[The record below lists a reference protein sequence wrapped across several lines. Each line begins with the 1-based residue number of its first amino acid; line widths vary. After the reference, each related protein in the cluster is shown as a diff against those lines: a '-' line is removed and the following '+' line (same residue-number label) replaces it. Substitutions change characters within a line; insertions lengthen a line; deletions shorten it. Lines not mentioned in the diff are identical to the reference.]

1 MQQLPNSP
9 LRFTARNDYAFK
21 KLFGTEEN
29 KDIMIEFISLIT
41 QLSKNDFDDVHIENN
56 EYIPRFYNDKTG
68 RLDIKIRLN
77 DGRKIDIEMQNT
89 YFNYY
94 PKRSIFYCSKLIHE
108 HFMSGFRYTQLKKC
122 IAINILNSP
131 FTLSRKVHSIY
142 QIRETEEQTLLD
154 ELLEIHFLD
163 LTKLRKENLTS
174 LEKWLM
180 FIKTDSKEERAMLA
194 RGNPVMAKAN
204 KVMDI
209 FYLDEQERKRYEAAW
224 EYESDRLSMIS
235 ESERKGLERG
245 KLLGL
250 AEGKSLGLAEGLE
263 QGLARG
269 SRKKAL
275 ETAKL
280 MLQRDYPSTEI
291 CMMTGLTKAEV
302 EALGNS

>member
-29 KDIMIEFISLIT
+29 KDIMIEFISLVT
-41 QLSKNDFDDVHIENN
+41 QLHKGDFDDVRIENS

-68 RLDIKIRLN
+68 RLDIKIRLH
-77 DGRKIDIEMQNT
+77 DGRKIDVEMQNT
-89 YFNYY
+89 YFDYY

-108 HFMSGFRYTQLKKC
+108 HFMSGFQYMQLKKC
-122 IAINILNSP
+122 IAINVLNSP

-180 FIKTDSKEERAMLA
+180 FIKTDRKEA
-194 RGNPVMAKAN
+194 RQVLSQGNPIMAKAN

-209 FYLDEQERKRYEAAW
+209 FYMDEQERKRYEAAL
-224 EYESDRLSMIS
+224 EYESDRLSMIN
-235 ESERKGLERG
+235 ESELKGLER
-245 KLLGL
+245 
-250 AEGKSLGLAEGLE
+250 GKSLGLAEGE
-263 QGLARG
+263 ARG

-275 ETAKL
+275 ETAAAFKQL
-280 MLQRDYPSTEI
+280 GFDIDKIAEG
-291 CMMTGLTKAEV
+291 TGLSREEV
-302 EALGNS
+302 EKL

>member
-108 HFMSGFRYTQLKKC
+108 HFMSGFQYMQLKKC
-122 IAINILNSP
+122 IAINVLNSP

-180 FIKTDSKEERAMLA
+180 FIKTDSKEERYMLSQ
-194 RGNPVMAKAN
+194 GNPVMAKAN

-209 FYLDEQERKRYEAAW
+209 FYMDEQERKRYEAAW
-224 EYESDRLSMIS
+224 EYESDRLSMIN

-250 AEGKSLGLAEGLE
+250 AEGKSLGFAEGE
-263 QGLARG
+263 SQG
-269 SRKKAL
+269 SRQAKL

-291 CMMTGLTKAEV
+291 CMMTGLSQAEV
-302 EALGNS
+302 EALG

>member
-1 MQQLPNSP
+1 MQKSPNIPMS
-9 LRFTARNDYAFK
+9 FTARNDYAFK

-29 KDIMIEFISLIT
+29 KDIMIEFISLVT
-41 QLSKNDFDDVHIENN
+41 QLHKGNFDDVRIENS

-68 RLDIKIRLN
+68 RLDIKIRLH
-77 DGRKIDIEMQNT
+77 DGRKIDVEMQNT
-89 YFNYY
+89 YFDYY

-108 HFMSGFRYTQLKKC
+108 HFMSGFQYMQLKKC

-163 LTKLRKENLTS
+163 LTKLKKDNLTS

-180 FIKTDSKEERAMLA
+180 FIKTDNKEERQMLSQ
-194 RGNPVMAKAN
+194 GNPVMAKAN
-204 KVMDI
+204 NVMDI
-209 FYLDEQERKRYEAAW
+209 FYMDEQERKRYEAAW
-224 EYESDRLSMIS
+224 EYESDRLSMIN

-245 KLLGL
+245 K
-250 AEGKSLGLAEGLE
+250 SLGLAEGE
-263 QGLARG
+263 ARG

-275 ETAKL
+275 ETAAAFKQL
-280 MLQRDYPSTEI
+280 GFDIDKIAEG
-291 CMMTGLTKAEV
+291 TGLSREEV
-302 EALGNS
+302 EKL

>member
-41 QLSKNDFDDVHIENN
+41 QLSKNDFDDVRIENS

-77 DGRKIDIEMQNT
+77 DGRKIDVEMQNT
-89 YFNYY
+89 YFDYY

-108 HFMSGFRYTQLKKC
+108 HFMSGFQYMQLKKC

-163 LTKLRKENLTS
+163 LTKLKKDNLTS

-180 FIKTDSKEERAMLA
+180 FIKTDNKEERQMLSQ
-194 RGNPVMAKAN
+194 GNPVMAKAN
-204 KVMDI
+204 NVMDI
-209 FYLDEQERKRYEAAW
+209 FYMDEQERKRYEAAW
-224 EYESDRLSMIS
+224 EYESDRLSMIN

-245 KLLGL
+245 K
-250 AEGKSLGLAEGLE
+250 SLGLAEGE
-263 QGLARG
+263 ARG

-275 ETAKL
+275 ETAAAFKQL
-280 MLQRDYPSTEI
+280 GFDIDKIAEG
-291 CMMTGLTKAEV
+291 TGLSREEV
-302 EALGNS
+302 EKL